1 MKLLVLWDWP
11 PVITQVATWEDGL
24 AAALKELSARH
35 DVLVCMPDNHSYLIR
50 HPYFDIVVS
59 NDLVE
64 VAETFGPDVILH
76 WSDMTRPNAEP
87 LSKLGIPMA
96 ICFAGGNIDGPNAEY
111 FEHIFVESGVYLEK
125 AQNTGWSTSMAFGTN
140 TDLFTP
146 IPQQAKIFDA
156 LMVGTFA
163 LWKRHELFAKATKD
177 LIACAVGY
185 MYKDSYESS
194 CYEVCEQAG
203 NLVLP
208 HVSLQAVARLMAASR
223 CIVVPSRS
231 DGGSQR
237 TILEAMA
244 MNIPLIVTDS
254 DKYDFANEKF
264 FRAEPT
270 AEGIKG
276 YLDAVLDGEYEANT
290 RDFVLQNFSHH
301 QYAEELERGLQEI
314 L

>member
-1 MKLLVLWDWP
+1 MKILFVWDWP

-24 AAALKELSARH
+24 AAAVKELSTRH
-35 DVLVCMPDNHSYLIR
+35 EVLVCMPDTHSYLIR

-59 NDLVE
+59 DDLVE
-64 VAETFGPDVILH
+64 IATTFGPDVILH
-76 WSDMTRPNAEP
+76 WADMTRANAKP

-96 ICFAGGNIDGPNAEY
+96 ICFAGGDIDGPNTPL
-111 FEHIFVESGVYLEK
+111 FQHIFVESGVYLDK

-146 IPQQAKIFDA
+146 IPEQAKVFDA

-163 LWKRHELFAKATKD
+163 LWKRHDLFAKATKG

-185 MYKDSYESS
+185 MYKDSYEAG
-194 CYEVCEQAG
+194 CYEVCEAAG

-208 HVSLQAVARLMAASR
+208 HLSHQAVARLMAASR
-223 CIVVPSRS
+223 CVIVPSNS
-231 DGGSQR
+231 MGGSQR
-237 TILEAMA
+237 TVLEAMA

-254 DKYDFANEKF
+254 DKYDFAAEKF

-276 YLDAVLDGEYEANT
+276 YLAAILDGEYEANT
-290 RDFVLQNFSHH
+290 RDFVLQNWSHIC
-301 QYAEELERGLQEI
+301 YADALEEGLQAI
-314 L
+314 I